1 MGKYVKKTDN
11 PKMGRPLKEI
21 DQKQFENLCR
31 LQCTIT
37 EICDWFEIDDKTLND
52 WCRRTYEDRTF
63 SEIFS
68 QKRGQGKISLRR
80 TQWQLAEKSV
90 PMAIWLGKQYLDQRE
105 PEMEIEHN
113 VGKVDSSFIEA
124 LNNSAKE
131 VWKDE
136 KES

>member
-1 MGKYVKKTDN
+1 MGKYIKKTDN
-11 PKMGRPLKEI
+11 PKMGRPFKEI
-21 DQKQFENLCR
+21 DQRQFENLCK
-31 LQCTIT
+31 LQCTLN
-37 EICDWFEIDDKTLND
+37 EICDWFEVEDDTLNY
-52 WCRRTYEDRTF
+52 WCERTYDGKTF
-63 SEIFS
+63 SEVFK
-68 QKRGQGKISLRR
+68 QKKGQGKISLRR